1 MLHRHN
7 QAITV
12 GSWIM
17 RNFLT
22 FLCAVLFTAS
32 FARAQDANPAPL
44 VDYVSFCL
52 ALWEGAPDLQAK
64 ASALGLQDVTG
75 AAGASITVGKS
86 TLRFYRAAQGNHTV
100 GTTSTLFMDGKDSS
114 CDINLHT
121 TVERTDL
128 EAMEKAID
136 LDGQIMTL
144 GPTTMGR
151 WKMRKRLPAV
161 LVKAIV
167 TKTSTILMVQK
178 LEATPALARAKQN
191 H

>member
-1 MLHRHN
+1 MFHHRG
-7 QAITV
+7 QAIAI
-12 GSWIM
+12 GLWIM
-17 RNFLT
+17 RNFLG
-22 FLCAVLFTAS
+22 VLGVILFPA
-32 FARAQDANPAPL
+32 FAWAQDAKPVPL

-52 ALWEGAPDLQAK
+52 ALWEGAADIQSK

-75 AAGASITVGKS
+75 ASGASITVGKS
-86 TLRFYRAAQGNHTV
+86 TMRFYRAAQGNHTV
-100 GTTSTLFMDGKDSS
+100 GTTSTTFMDGKDSS

-121 TVERTDL
+121 TIERADL
-128 EAMEKAID
+128 EGMEKAID

-144 GPTTMGR
+144 GQATMGR

-161 LVKAIV
+161 LVKAIA